1 MRVEVTSG
9 PDAGRTFEIESG
21 QGVIGRSADA
31 DLTLTDALSSSRH
44 ARLDVTANGATVTD
58 VGSTNGTTVDGSRI
72 APVTPTPLADGTRI
86 GIGGSILTVSAVPG
100 SVAGAAGPETTIG
113 ATPPAAPETE
123 QGAAPFVPGTEQGA
137 TPPVGPGSTVPMPSV
152 GATQPAAPVQPPPA
166 RPPVPPSP
174 GTPAMLRLSVLAG

>member
-21 QGVIGRSADA
+21 QAVIGRSADA

-44 ARLDVTANGATVTD
+44 ARLDVTGNGATLTD

-72 APVTPTPLADGTRI
+72 PPVTPTPLENGTRI

-100 SVAGAAGPETTIG
+100 SPPVSAAPPTRTGEYAAPPTAAGPP
-113 ATPPAAPETE
+113 PPAPAGTE
-123 QGAAPFVPGTEQGA
+123 QGLTPVVPGTEQGA
-137 TPPVGPGSTVPMPSV
+137 TPPVGPGSTVPMPAV
-152 GATQPAAPVQPPPA
+152 ARTQE
-166 RPPVPPSP
+166 
-174 GTPAMLRLSVLAG
+174 